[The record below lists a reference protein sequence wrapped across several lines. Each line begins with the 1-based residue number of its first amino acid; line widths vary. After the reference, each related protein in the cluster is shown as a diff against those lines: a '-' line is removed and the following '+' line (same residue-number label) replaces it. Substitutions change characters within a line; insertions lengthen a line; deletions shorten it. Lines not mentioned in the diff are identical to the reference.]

1 MAGKSAK
8 LSQRQREEILG
19 ILLMMLGTLV
29 LVSLI
34 SYDSRDEFQGFGTRA
49 IYNAIGLAGVG
60 ISKVLIQ
67 ILFGYPAILIPFVI
81 MAWGWFYFRG
91 HKRDKLS
98 RVTFYALFAALYLA
112 AWLGLPQAMN
122 QSSEFGYAYSGVVGG
137 FISHSLHGIFGAIG
151 SVIVMLAI
159 GAVALMIATQM
170 SLHEAILKAMQGVGR
185 LREFFSGGWSSLRH
199 WRPALP
205 ELGAEEPSAKS
216 WRTAEPDLEE
226 AAEEEVHVV
235 DEPMEPRWKKLARLR
250 TLEDSNSSSV
260 IPGAARREFTEPGLP
275 ANAAPMNSAYEKIA
289 PDGARSQKSESFAD
303 SPRAAE
309 TDKPRPPG
317 NYVFPSLELLSVPPV
332 DQQKVQ
338 SRDELLSLARVL
350 EERLLEFDVEGK
362 VVEINPGPVITRYE
376 YEPAPGIKVSRIT
389 ALADDLALA
398 MRAKR
403 IRIVAPIPGK
413 AAVGIE
419 LPNPDPQMV
428 DLRGLLD
435 SDAFRQSPSPLTIAL
450 GKTISGQ
457 VYVTSLEKMPHLLI
471 AGATGSGKSVCL
483 NAIIASIL
491 YKAHPRDVHFVLIDP
506 KRLELSS
513 YRMLR
518 RHHLNYRDDLN
529 EEVVTT
535 PQNALAILRSLEW
548 EMENRY
554 TLLARVGS
562 RNIAEYNQRLR
573 EGKLALPEEPNPGE
587 DQQELKPLPYIVLVL
602 DELADLM
609 LTAAKEV
616 EEPIARLTQLSRAV
630 GIHLIVA
637 TQRPSVDVI
646 TGVIKA
652 NFPARIAF
660 QVASKIDSRTIL
672 DMNGAEKLLGSGDM
686 LFLPPGSPETVRI
699 HGAYVSSEDIERTI
713 EHIRNQPAF
722 EKALL
727 PVRQDENEVDDG
739 YGPAADGRRDELFHE
754 ALKLVVRHQQGS
766 ISLLQRR
773 LKIGYSRAARL
784 IDELE
789 AAGIV
794 GAFDGSKAREVLVD
808 ESYLE
813 EMGLE

>member
-1 MAGKSAK
+1 
-8 LSQRQREEILG
+8 
-19 ILLMMLGTLV
+19 
-29 LVSLI
+29 
-34 SYDSRDEFQGFGTRA
+34 
-49 IYNAIGLAGVG
+49 
-60 ISKVLIQ
+60 
-67 ILFGYPAILIPFVI
+67 
-81 MAWGWFYFRG
+81 
-91 HKRDKLS
+91 
-98 RVTFYALFAALYLA
+98 
-112 AWLGLPQAMN
+112 
-122 QSSEFGYAYSGVVGG
+122 
-137 FISHSLHGIFGAIG
+137 
-151 SVIVMLAI
+151 MLAI

-317 NYVFPSLELLSVPPV
+317 NYIFPSLELLSVPPV

-699 HGAYVSSEDIERTI
+699 HGAFVSSEEIERTI

-722 EKALL
+722 EKTLL